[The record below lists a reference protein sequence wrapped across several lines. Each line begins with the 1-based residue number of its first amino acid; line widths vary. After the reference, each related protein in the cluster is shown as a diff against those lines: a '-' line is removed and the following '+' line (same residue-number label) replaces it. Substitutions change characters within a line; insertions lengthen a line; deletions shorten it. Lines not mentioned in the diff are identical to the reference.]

1 MPRSIVGRRRARTR
15 SRVGSLP
22 WQLVTASRVQDALD
36 AANASQGNLN
46 SFTHIENDSA
56 LARADVAAAN
66 EGRAGMPP
74 GPLAG
79 VPIGLK
85 DLIDHEGRV
94 TTAGS
99 AFYRHRPERSAPVVT
114 RLESAGA
121 IVIGRTGLHEF
132 AFGFSSEN
140 PHFGPVRN
148 PWDTDTS
155 PGGSSGG
162 SAAAVAAGIV
172 PIAIGTDTGGSV
184 RVPAALCGC
193 FGLKVT
199 HGRVPLEGVF
209 PLASSIDTVGPIAD
223 SMESLDLAYRVISG
237 DSGEEPQPDRLRI
250 GIPNPWVADA
260 PMSGEVGAAFES
272 ALASLGELG
281 HQVSEIDMPDVLPD
295 PKLIYA
301 IAGEVSAV
309 HRSFREQGL
318 PYGEDVAKRVDD
330 CIATTAER
338 QLEGKEWQQMIRARF
353 ADAFMDLDLVITPT
367 TPVMRKVIGE
377 DSIGDHHYRAV
388 LSWFTALVNHSLHP
402 AIALPLA
409 GSGAPPVSLQA
420 IGSLGSE
427 TVLIG
432 FGRSLERAGLVGFTP
447 APNGSE

>member
-1 MPRSIVGRRRARTR
+1 MSIVK
-15 SRVGSLP
+15 RV
-22 WQLVTASRVQDALD
+22 RDALD
-36 AANASQGNLN
+36 AASATQATLNA
-46 SFTHIENDSA
+46 FTQIGDEAA
-56 LARADVAAAN
+56 LARAEVVDA
-66 EGRAGMPP
+66 GRARGETP
-74 GPLAG
+74 GLLAG
-79 VPIGLK
+79 IPIGLK

-99 AFYRHRPERSAPVVT
+99 AFYRHEPARSASVVT

-162 SAAAVAAGIV
+162 SAAVVAAGIT

-199 HGRVPLEGVF
+199 HGRIPLDGVF
-209 PLASSIDTVGPIAD
+209 PLAPSIDTVGPLAD
-223 SMESLDLAYRVISG
+223 SVESLALAYRVMSG
-237 DSGEEPQPDRLRI
+237 DNSEEPRPGRLRL
-250 GIPNPWVADA
+250 GIPQPWVGDA
-260 PMSGEVGAAFES
+260 PMSDAVGASFELTLQ
-272 ALASLGELG
+272 ALAGLG
-281 HQVSEIDMPDVLPD
+281 HSVSAIELPDVLPATE
-295 PKLIYA
+295 LIFA
-301 IAGEVSAV
+301 IAEEVSAV

-330 CIATTAER
+330 CIAKTAEQQQAGR
-338 QLEGKEWQQMIRARF
+338 EWQQMIRGRF
-353 ADAFMDLDLVITPT
+353 ADAFDDLDLLITPT
-367 TPVMRKVIGE
+367 TPVLRKVIGE

-388 LSWFTALVNHSLHP
+388 LSWFTAVVNHALHP
-402 AIALPLA
+402 AIALPLT

-427 TVLIG
+427 AVLIG
-432 FGRSLERAGLVGFTP
+432 FGRSLEDAGLVGFTP
-447 APNGSE
+447 APIGLE